1 MENID
6 GSFMSKITWTNFRG
20 SLRSLRRKLGKLN
33 RIDFLFGCF
42 GPPDILKC
50 DNGTEFIADAEVSI
64 TLAKKWGIKLINGG
78 PRRPQI

>member
-6 GSFMSKITWTNFRG
+6 GSFMSKITWTSFRG

-33 RIDFLFGCF
+33 HLDFLFGCF
-42 GPPDILKC
+42 GPPVIFKVD
-50 DNGTEFIADAEVSI
+50 DNGTEFIAEVVV

-78 PRRPQI
+78 PRRPQT